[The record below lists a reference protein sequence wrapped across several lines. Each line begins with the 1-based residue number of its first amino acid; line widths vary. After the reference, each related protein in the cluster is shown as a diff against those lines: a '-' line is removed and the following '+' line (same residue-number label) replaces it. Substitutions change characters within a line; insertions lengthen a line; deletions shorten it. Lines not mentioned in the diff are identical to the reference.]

1 VEAHEEPCRGGRAY
15 RVLVNHRT
23 GQATELTGTEVA
35 LCDQLTS
42 GSGGR
47 AASPE
52 AATLLEDLR
61 EQGFLAA
68 SPPPS
73 PSHRPVTVSLSRLDL
88 RWNSAGRLVR
98 AAHDRGARHLFHPA
112 AVTAQIFLALAG
124 LAALA
129 ATVFSGQ
136 HFQLGVHPAQV
147 PVVIAL
153 SLAAI
158 GVHEFAHALV
168 VVHHGRSVDGAGVR
182 LHLGTPAFY
191 VESVSALLLPRRQ
204 RLIQAAA
211 GVWAEWLF
219 TSVIAIWLWRS
230 PLPFAI
236 PLLHRFVILN
246 AATIASNLAPFT
258 GLDGSWILADTLRAP
273 DLARRSRGSVSR
285 LLMALASKQPISAE
299 DRALAAYATLNGLV
313 AAGLLATAGFFWYQ
327 LFGDLAVTI
336 TRHGPAGWLVL
347 TAAVG
352 ILAMPAL
359 TAMIPRLGPAADN
372 ARALHAAI
380 TFRLQWKWRIPATR
394 CLAAAIPQL
403 APPDGQQLGILAG
416 NLHRTRRMPAT
427 RPSYGVVRAGTLTA
441 TTGSGGLVALGP
453 GATWDPSHR
462 LRHATRRASLVH
474 IDAAA
479 LHQLLSPSPAGT

>member
-1 VEAHEEPCRGGRAY
+1 
-15 RVLVNHRT
+15 VLVNHRT
-23 GQATELTGTEVA
+23 GQATELTATEAA

-42 GSGGR
+42 GMGGQ
-47 AASPE
+47 AVSPD
-52 AATLLEDLR
+52 AATLLEELR

-68 SPPPS
+68 GPPPPPS
-73 PSHRPVTVSLSRLDL
+73 RRRLAVSLSRLDL
-88 RWNSAGRLVR
+88 RWNGAGRLVR

-112 AVTAQIFLALAG
+112 AVTAQIILALAG

-129 ATVFSGQ
+129 ATLCSHQ
-136 HFQLGVHPAQV
+136 HFQLRVHPAQI
-147 PVVIAL
+147 PIVIGL

-211 GVWAEWLF
+211 GVWAEWQF
-219 TSVIAIWLWRS
+219 TSIIAIWLWRS

-273 DLARRSRGSVSR
+273 DLARRSRGSASR
-285 LLMALASKQPISAE
+285 LLMALASKQPTSAE
-299 DRALAAYATLNGLV
+299 DRALAAYATSNGVV

-327 LFGDLAVTI
+327 LFGDLAATL
-336 TRHGPAGWLVL
+336 THNGPAGWLVL
-347 TAAVG
+347 TAAAA

-359 TAMIPRLGPAADN
+359 TAAIPRLGPAADN
-372 ARALHAAI
+372 ARALHDAI

-394 CLAAAIPQL
+394 RLAAAIPLL
-403 APPDGQQLGILAG
+403 AALDAQQLGILAG
-416 NLHRTRRMPAT
+416 HLHCTRRAPTA

-441 TTGSGGLVALGP
+441 ITGSGGLVSGGVP
-453 GATWDPSHR
+453 GEDVGA
-462 LRHATRRASLVH
+462 AGRR
-474 IDAAA
+474 
-479 LHQLLSPSPAGT
+479 